1 MEFID
6 EKTPAQIKAIEAE
19 PKKRMTGALDG
30 RKYYLPKPDSDAH
43 HEKANPDRA
52 PTAEEKAD
60 AVEKIKAKT
69 RALATARVLKRL
81 VDEEVATM
89 TDTSA
94 TISGKRSVKTLREAI
109 RLSDNRTA

>member
-69 RALATARVLKRL
+69 RAMAEAAVFKKL
-81 VDEEVATM
+81 VDAEVAKM
-89 TDTSA
+89 SDDSGLV
-94 TISGKRSVKTLREAI
+94 SGKKKKRTLDALVA
-109 RLSDNRTA
+109 LSDARTQ